1 VGATARR
8 LPALADAI
16 RDVEALS
23 IEVCIKKRAR
33 GGGPLA
39 LAAAADRRFTI
50 VFDVA
55 PHLPPQILLQ
65 TLRTFQVVKV
75 CELRIK
81 LGNASATV
89 FKKLQLDDF
98 EPQHRYRVSFR
109 RSIA

>member
-55 PHLPPQILLQ
+55 PHLPPQNLTANVTDLPGCKYAN
-65 TLRTFQVVKV
+65 F
-75 CELRIK
+75 
-81 LGNASATV
+81 A
-89 FKKLQLDDF
+89 
-98 EPQHRYRVSFR
+98 
-109 RSIA
+109 

>member
-16 RDVEALS
+16 RDAEALS

-65 TLRTFQVVKV
+65 TLRTFQVVSMRTSHKAGERV
-75 CELRIK
+75 GDRFQK
-81 LGNASATV
+81 TSA
-89 FKKLQLDDF
+89 
-98 EPQHRYRVSFR
+98 
-109 RSIA
+109 